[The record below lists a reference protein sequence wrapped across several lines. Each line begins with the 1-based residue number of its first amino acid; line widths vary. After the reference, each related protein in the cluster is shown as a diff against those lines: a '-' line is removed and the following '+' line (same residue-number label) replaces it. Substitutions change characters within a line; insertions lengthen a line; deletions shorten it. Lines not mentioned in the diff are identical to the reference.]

1 MTVPA
6 NVTRF
11 LFQIPSLQ
19 EPLRVVGFD
28 IKAAISAPFR
38 CEVELACENNG
49 LDLQDLIGK
58 NGLLTLFDERTPQ
71 YLHGEILHIQQGET
85 GNRFTLYTLTLVPKI
100 EFLQYRSN
108 LRIFQQ
114 KSVPDIIRQVLK
126 EANIQ
131 GQDLELDL
139 SGSYPLREYCTQ
151 YGETDFHFVSRLME
165 EEGLF
170 YFFQHQFDR
179 HVLVISDNNQRFQPI
194 AGAATVR
201 FKERTGMVSDQESI
215 YELSAHASIRPG
227 KVTLRDYFFEKTKLR
242 LEHSAQQGDYSALE
256 QYHYRGNFAD
266 PAQGERYA
274 TLRQQSHQAL
284 ARKIEGESDCQRLW
298 AGARFSVKDHPQK
311 DLNAEHILIAVHIQG
326 RQPQSLGEGSS
337 SEGTRFDVQ
346 FKAIP
351 ASVPYRPLALTPAP
365 RIEGTQTAFVT
376 GPAGEEIYTDKFG
389 RVKVQFHWDREG
401 QYDENSTCWL
411 RVSQALAGNQW
422 GAMVIPRV
430 GQEVMVAFLGGDPD
444 RPIVT
449 GALYN
454 GTSAVPYE
462 LPAHKTR
469 STFKSHSSPGGG
481 GFNELRIEDKKG
493 QEQIY
498 LHAEKNLDVYVRNEW
513 KEWIGNEQHTTVAN
527 NLNQSV
533 GADQNTTIKQN
544 HNLKVGKNLSQNVA
558 QKAQLKIG
566 GSHVEQAGQDIVL
579 KAGMTLVI
587 QAGVELTLKAGGGLV
602 KLDPSGVTV
611 KGPMVRINTGGAA
624 TPGKPAQ
631 ITPPA
636 PPQAADKG
644 DPAGK
649 ASAPAMPN
657 TAPVVQAVISTDALK
672 GGNESVQRA
681 AVSSRD
687 TRVTLKEIETTP
699 AWVGIQLSDDQG
711 RPVANQAYVITDSKG
726 KEYTGT
732 TDATGMA
739 RLEGLPVGAC
749 DVQFPDSEEW
759 KKQ

>member
-1 MTVPA
+1 M
-6 NVTRF
+6 
-11 LFQIPSLQ
+11 PS
-19 EPLRVVGFD
+19 
-28 IKAAISAPFR
+28 
-38 CEVELACENNG
+38 
-49 LDLQDLIGK
+49 
-58 NGLLTLFDERTPQ
+58 
-71 YLHGEILHIQQGET
+71 
-85 GNRFTLYTLTLVPKI
+85 
-100 EFLQYRSN
+100 
-108 LRIFQQ
+108 
-114 KSVPDIIRQVLK
+114 
-126 EANIQ
+126 
-131 GQDLELDL
+131 
-139 SGSYPLREYCTQ
+139 
-151 YGETDFHFVSRLME
+151 
-165 EEGLF
+165 
-170 YFFQHQFDR
+170 
-179 HVLVISDNNQRFQPI
+179 
-194 AGAATVR
+194 
-201 FKERTGMVSDQESI
+201 GMVSDQESI

-242 LEHSAQQGDYSALE
+242 LEHGAQQGDYSALE

-274 TLRQQSHQAL
+274 ALRQQSHQAL
-284 ARKIEGESDCQRLW
+284 ARRIEGESDCQRLW
-298 AGARFSVKDHPQK
+298 AGARFAIKDHPQK
-311 DLNAEHILIAVHIQG
+311 SLNAEHILIAVHIQG

-401 QYDENSTCWL
+401 QYNESSTCWL

-430 GQEVMVAFLGGDPD
+430 GQEVIVTFLGGDPD

-449 GALYN
+449 GTLYN
-454 GTSAVPYE
+454 GTNAAPYD

-498 LHAEKNLDVYVRNEW
+498 LHAEKNLDLYVRNEW
-513 KEWIGNEQHTTVAN
+513 KEWVGNEQHTTVAN

-533 GADQNTTIKQN
+533 GADQNTIIKQN
-544 HNLKVGKNLSQNVA
+544 HNLKVGKNLSQNVG

-636 PPQAADKG
+636 PPTAADKG

-657 TAPVVQAVISTDALK
+657 TAPVVQAMVSTDAVK
-672 GGNESVQRA
+672 GGNGSEQRV
-681 AVSSRD
+681 AVSGRD
-687 TRVTLKEIETTP
+687 TTATIAEIE
-699 AWVGIQLSDDQG
+699 AANSWVSIKL
-711 RPVANQAYVITDSKG
+711 VAETGEPMANARYLIIDKHG
-726 KEYTGT
+726 KEYSGA
-732 TDATGMA
+732 TDAQGVA
-739 RLEGLPVGAC
+739 RIQGLPPGDCRVS
-749 DVQFPDSEEW
+749 FPDSDPW
-759 KKQ
+759 A